1 MRVEVGSYIKT
12 VEVNF
17 GGGGSFE
24 SQGRFGGKSIT

>member
-17 GGGGSFE
+17 GEVKFE